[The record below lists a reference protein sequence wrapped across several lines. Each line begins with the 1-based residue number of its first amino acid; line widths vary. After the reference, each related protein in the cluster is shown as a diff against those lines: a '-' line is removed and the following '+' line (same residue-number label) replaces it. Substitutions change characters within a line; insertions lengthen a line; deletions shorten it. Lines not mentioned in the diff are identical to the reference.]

1 MITECL
7 PPADYEGGFFMSNFI
22 KLEDGYYSLAS
33 GGYYIL
39 IAVLLAVL
47 VLASVIVDRKQ
58 KNTRLS
64 AKRLAVCGVAIAMGF
79 LLSYVKVDMPYGGSL
94 TAFSM
99 FCICIIGYFY
109 GIKAGMLSA
118 VAYSIL
124 QFFQSGG
131 SFMLSPIQVCCDYF
145 FAFAALGITG
155 FFYKKREKF
164 ILAYF
169 LAIVLR
175 GVFHTIG
182 GYLYWMDYMPENF
195 PTSIA
200 AIYPI
205 VYNYSYIL
213 AEGVITII
221 LLKIPA
227 VAKMFRRLEAMAAD
241 ESVPAPAAVPT
252 QEG

>member
-1 MITECL
+1 
-7 PPADYEGGFFMSNFI
+7 MSNFI
-22 KLEDGYYSLAS
+22 HQEDGYYTLANA
-33 GGYYIL
+33 GYYVL
-39 IAVLLAVL
+39 IAVLLLAL
-47 VLASVIVDRKQ
+47 VLSAVMVDRKQ
-58 KNTRLS
+58 NAARFS
-64 AKRLAVCGVAIAMGF
+64 AKRLAVCGAAIAMGF
-79 LLSYVKVDMPYGGSL
+79 VLSYIKVDMPYGGSV

-109 GIKAGMLSA
+109 GIKAGLLSA

-131 SFMLSPIQVCCDYF
+131 SYMLSPMQVCCDYF
-145 FAFAALGITG
+145 FAFTALGITG
-155 FFYKKREKF
+155 FFYKKKDKF
-164 ILAYF
+164 IPAYF
-169 LAIVLR
+169 LAIVAR

-195 PTSIA
+195 PRSLA
-200 AIYPI
+200 VVYPI

-227 VAKMFRRLEAMAAD
+227 VSKMFKRLQTLA
-241 ESVPAPAAVPT
+241 
-252 QEG
+252 QEPK